1 MARHTRKSTALSVKR
16 DAAAVYV
23 RELPGAV
30 FFGVPRRYIHVT
42 DETGATDEVDATP
55 ITSIDRESLLYAARL
70 QCIRSE
76 YENDDCQ
83 EMLWHDLSQMGF
95 DPTEIRQFVV
105 NPAAITNCGYG
116 MPIPLR

>member
-1 MARHTRKSTALSVKR
+1 MANRTRKSSTLPSTAVIS
-16 DAAAVYV
+16 YV

-30 FFGVPRRYIHVT
+30 FFG
-42 DETGATDEVDATP
+42 P
-55 ITSIDRESLLYAARL
+55 IDPESLEYAARL
-70 QCIRSE
+70 QQIRSE

-95 DPTEIRQFVV
+95 GSKEIRRFVA

-116 MPIPLR
+116 TPMPLR

>member
-1 MARHTRKSTALSVKR
+1 MASRTRKFTALPVKQ
-16 DAAAVYV
+16 DTTVVISYI

-30 FFGVPRRYIHVT
+30 FFGDAIND
-42 DETGATDEVDATP
+42 DE
-55 ITSIDRESLLYAARL
+55 SIEYAARL
-70 QCIRSE
+70 QQIRSE

-83 EMLWHDLSQMGF
+83 AMLWHDLSQMGF
-95 DPTEIRQFVV
+95 DSREILQFVT